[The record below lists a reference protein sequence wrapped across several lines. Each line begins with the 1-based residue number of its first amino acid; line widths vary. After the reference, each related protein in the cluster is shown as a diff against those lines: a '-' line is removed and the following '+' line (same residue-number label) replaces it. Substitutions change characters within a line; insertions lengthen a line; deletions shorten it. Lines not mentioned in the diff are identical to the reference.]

1 MRREDIDEGRYALRL
16 MLDLALYGNGTCISL
31 RDISARQNV
40 SVKYLEQIVVILA
53 RAGFVKSVRGP
64 QGGYR
69 LARPPKDYTAGE
81 ILRLI
86 EGSLAP
92 VPCLEDDTNS
102 CPRSA
107 ECATVVLWSRLNQ
120 AISGVVDG
128 MTLEDLAV
136 IQRSKVDEAKDGM

>member
-1 MRREDIDEGRYALRL
+1 MRISTKGRYALRL

-53 RAGFVKSVRGP
+53 RAGFLKSVRGP

>member
-1 MRREDIDEGRYALRL
+1 MRISTKGRYALRL

>member
-1 MRREDIDEGRYALRL
+1 MRISTKGRYALRL

-120 AISGVVDG
+120 AISGVGDG

-136 IQRSKVDEAKDGM
+136 IQRSNVDEAKDGM

>member
-1 MRREDIDEGRYALRL
+1 MRISTKGRYALRL

-69 LARPPKDYTAGE
+69 LARPPKDYTAGA

>member
-1 MRREDIDEGRYALRL
+1 MYKRQ
-16 MLDLALYGNGTCISL
+16 DLALYDNGAYISL

-40 SVKYLEQIVVILA
+40 SVKYLEQIVAILA

-69 LARPPKDYTAGE
+69 LARSPKDYTAGE

-107 ECATVVLWSRLNQ
+107 DCATVVLWSRLNQ
-120 AISGVVDG
+120 AINGVVDG
-128 MTLEDLAV
+128 MTLEDLTV
-136 IQRSKVDEAKDGM
+136 IQRSKVDETKNGM

>member
-1 MRREDIDEGRYALRL
+1 MRISTKGRYALRL

-69 LARPPKDYTAGE
+69 LARPPKDYTAGG

>member
-1 MRREDIDEGRYALRL
+1 MRISTKGRYALRL
-16 MLDLALYGNGTCISL
+16 MLDLALYDNGTCISL

>member
-1 MRREDIDEGRYALRL
+1 MCRLCHKQNCQLISYYSYYIMGIVGKGGMRREVSTKGRYALRL

-69 LARPPKDYTAGE
+69 LARAA
-81 ILRLI
+81 
-86 EGSLAP
+86 EGLHGGG
-92 VPCLEDDTNS
+92 DI
-102 CPRSA
+102 
-107 ECATVVLWSRLNQ
+107 AT
-120 AISGVVDG
+120 D
-128 MTLEDLAV
+128 
-136 IQRSKVDEAKDGM
+136 

>member
-1 MRREDIDEGRYALRL
+1 MRISTKGRYALRL

-107 ECATVVLWSRLNQ
+107 ECATVGLWSRLNQ

>member
-1 MRREDIDEGRYALRL
+1 MRISTKGRYALRL

-69 LARPPKDYTAGE
+69 LS
-81 ILRLI
+81 LI
-86 EGSLAP
+86 H
-92 VPCLEDDTNS
+92 
-102 CPRSA
+102 
-107 ECATVVLWSRLNQ
+107 
-120 AISGVVDG
+120 ISMCIRD
-128 MTLEDLAV
+128 
-136 IQRSKVDEAKDGM
+136 RF

>member
-1 MRREDIDEGRYALRL
+1 MRISTKGRYALRL
-16 MLDLALYGNGTCISL
+16 MLDLALYDNGACISL

-69 LARPPKDYTAGE
+69 LARHPRDYTAGE

-92 VPCLEDDTNS
+92 VPCLEDDSNL

-107 ECATVVLWSRLNQ
+107 DCATVVLWSRLNQ
-120 AISGVVDG
+120 AINGVVDG

-136 IQRSKVDEAKDGM
+136 IQRSKVDETK

>member
-1 MRREDIDEGRYALRL
+1 MRISTKGRYALRL

-81 ILRLI
+81 VLRLI

>member
-1 MRREDIDEGRYALRL
+1 MRISTKGRYALRL

-102 CPRSA
+102 CPCSA

>member
-1 MRREDIDEGRYALRL
+1 MRISTKGRYALRL

-107 ECATVVLWSRLNQ
+107 EGATVVLWSRLNQ

>member
-1 MRREDIDEGRYALRL
+1 MRISTKGRYALRL
-16 MLDLALYGNGTCISL
+16 MLDLALYGNGLHFAAGHIRKTECV
-31 RDISARQNV
+31 R
-40 SVKYLEQIVVILA
+40 KYLEQIVVILA

>member
-1 MRREDIDEGRYALRL
+1 MRISTKGRYALRL

-81 ILRLI
+81 ILRLS

>member
-1 MRREDIDEGRYALRL
+1 MRISTKGRYALRL

-136 IQRSKVDEAKDGM
+136 IQRSKVDEAKDGI